1 MTVDAAAIARA
12 YAVCEQITGTQAR
25 NFAWGIRLLPG
36 SRRRALSSVYAL
48 ARRIDDIG
56 DSNAPAAGRE
66 ADLRAV
72 RDQVAALAAAGA
84 DRRGWPVHDP
94 VLLAVAD
101 AAVTSGLPLAEFG
114 VLVDG
119 CLADVRGTRYA
130 TFAQLNGY
138 CRQVAGSIGRLS
150 VAVFRAGPAGP
161 AGPADPVSPVCP
173 PGAIGPTDQTGP
185 TDESGRVGPLDPL
198 ADALGT
204 ALQLTNI
211 LRDVREDAR
220 AGRVYLPAEDLAR
233 FGCTMRLDEHGEL
246 ADDTL
251 SLVGLV
257 EYEAARAA
265 EWFDVGLRL
274 LPLLDRRSRAC
285 CAAMAGVYRELLT
298 RIVRR
303 PEAVLAGRVSVP
315 GPRKAAVMARS
326 LTGAR
331 RPALA
336 PVDWR

>member
-36 SRRRALSSVYAL
+36 SRRRALSAVYAL

-56 DSNAPAAGRE
+56 DSDAPAAGRE

-72 RDQVAALAAAGA
+72 RDQVAAVAATGA

-161 AGPADPVSPVCP
+161 ASPVCP
-173 PGAIGPTDQTGP
+173 AGAIGPMDQIGPTDQIGP
-185 TDESGRVGPLDPL
+185 VGPLDPL

>member
-1 MTVDAAAIARA
+1 VTVDAAAIARA

-36 SRRRALSSVYAL
+36 SRRRALSAVYAL

-56 DSNAPAAGRE
+56 DSDAPAAGRE

-72 RDQVAALAAAGA
+72 RDQVAAVAATGA

-161 AGPADPVSPVCP
+161 VRPMCSAEAIGPMNQ
-173 PGAIGPTDQTGP
+173 IGPTDQIGP
-185 TDESGRVGPLDPL
+185 VGPLDPL

-303 PEAVLAGRVSVP
+303 PEAVLAGRGCGP
-315 GPRKAAVMARS
+315 GPPPGAGVARS